1 MSIADN
7 SDTFMAYEASK
18 KKHTEQYETKLKTE
32 ATLHD
37 QIWAQLQMNYLSA
50 GALLSY
56 CKLSLQKYA
65 L

>member
-7 SDTFMAYEASK
+7 SDTFMAYEAE
-18 KKHTEQYETKLKTE
+18 KKHIEQYETKLKTE